1 METSKEFSSI
11 TDEQLTLYIEGVL
24 SQKEERRIIESTKN
38 KTDLWLFSKICKTA
52 KSFGEE

>member
-11 TDEQLTLYIEGVL
+11 TDEQLTLYVEGVL
-24 SQKEERRIIESTKN
+24 SHKEERMIIESTKN

-52 KSFGEE
+52 RSFQTE